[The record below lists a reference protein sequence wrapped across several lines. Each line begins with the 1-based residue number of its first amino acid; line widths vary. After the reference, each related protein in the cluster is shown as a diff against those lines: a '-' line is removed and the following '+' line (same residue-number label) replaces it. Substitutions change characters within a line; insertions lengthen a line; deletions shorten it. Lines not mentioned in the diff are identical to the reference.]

1 VNGKLNVCYNCVD
14 RHVERQPDAL
24 AIIHEGNEPGEVRKL
39 TYRELLREVCKMSNA
54 LKSIGVR
61 KGDTGQYAIFPN

>member
-1 VNGKLNVCYNCVD
+1 M
-14 RHVERQPDAL
+14 ERQPDAL

-54 LKSIGVR
+54 LKSLGVR